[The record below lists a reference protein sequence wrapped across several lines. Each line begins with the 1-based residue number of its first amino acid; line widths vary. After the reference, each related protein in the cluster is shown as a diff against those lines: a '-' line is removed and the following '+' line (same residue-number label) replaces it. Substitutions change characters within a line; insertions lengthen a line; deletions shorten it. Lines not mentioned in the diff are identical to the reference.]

1 VATPTR
7 AAAAMHGSSVGAVP
21 SGGGHAAEVVTP
33 VAAVVG
39 VGAAEEHRHAGR
51 ESADG
56 EETIHARNNELLR
69 LLNYIYEH
77 TKRHRVSCTA

>member
-1 VATPTR
+1 MNDNIEAIYSNERLGTECMTIKQLV
-7 AAAAMHGSSVGAVP
+7 HGSSVGAVP

-51 ESADG
+51 ESAERG
-56 EETIHARNNELLR
+56 N
-69 LLNYIYEH
+69 H
-77 TKRHRVSCTA
+77 TRKE

>member
-1 VATPTR
+1 
-7 AAAAMHGSSVGAVP
+7 MHGSSVGAVP

-51 ESADG
+51 ESAERG
-56 EETIHARNNELLR
+56 N
-69 LLNYIYEH
+69 H
-77 TKRHRVSCTA
+77 TRKE